1 MKMKVIRVLD
11 EKDEPIIKQLVEL
24 GLRRD
29 VSEVMAFLDSVE
41 DSSAKEIERGTG
53 RRVTEVSRSLRFI
66 RKKGW
71 ICETRHEK
79 ITAGRHVK
87 YFRNSLS
94 LEMWE
99 IIDELEKMLARKQ
112 SVMG

>member
-1 MKMKVIRVLD
+1 MKVVTIPAID
-11 EKDEPIIKQLVEL
+11 EADEPIICQLVEL
-24 GLRRD
+24 GIRRD
-29 VSEVMAFLDSVE
+29 TAEVMVFLDNVE

-53 RRVTEVSRSLRFI
+53 RRVTEVSRSLRAI
-66 RKKGW
+66 RKRGW

-79 ITAGRHVK
+79 ITAGRPVK

-99 IIDELEKMLARKQ
+99 IIDELEKTIIRKQ

>member
-1 MKMKVIRVLD
+1 MKVVSIPAID
-11 EKDEPIIKQLVEL
+11 EKDEPIIKRLVEL

-29 VSEVMAFLDSVE
+29 VSEVMVFLDNVD

-71 ICETRHEK
+71 ICETRHKK

-99 IIDELEKMLARKQ
+99 IIDELEKAIVKNKYMR
-112 SVMG
+112 G